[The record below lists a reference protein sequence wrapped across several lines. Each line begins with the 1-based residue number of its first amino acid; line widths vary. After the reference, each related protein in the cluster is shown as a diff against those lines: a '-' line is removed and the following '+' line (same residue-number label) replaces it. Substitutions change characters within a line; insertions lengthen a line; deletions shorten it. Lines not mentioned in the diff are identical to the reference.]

1 MVHKFQ
7 EGSLFMWDSS
17 WEKLKVENAGAIQAL
32 RELDRRKRGEARERA
47 AFAHGEERLG
57 ERAV

>member
-1 MVHKFQ
+1 
-7 EGSLFMWDSS
+7 MWDSS
-17 WEKLKVENAGAIQAL
+17 WEKLKVENAGAIHAL

>member
-1 MVHKFQ
+1 
-7 EGSLFMWDSS
+7 MWDSS

-32 RELDRRKRGEARERA
+32 RELDRRKRGEARGGIVST
-47 AFAHGEERLG
+47 HGEERLG